1 MIFNLYSKDVFCG
14 CYLVRYCI
22 FLLFKMII
30 IYCVSMFVSLRLIIV
45 LRIDLVKGVLNFN
58 LCVILIVLIC
68 NSEDVYYCVLKR
80 LLLYYN
86 IVFFIILK

>member
-1 MIFNLYSKDVFCG
+1 MIV
-14 CYLVRYCI
+14 
-22 FLLFKMII
+22 

-68 NSEDVYYCVLKR
+68 NSEDFYYCVLKR

>member
-1 MIFNLYSKDVFCG
+1 
-14 CYLVRYCI
+14 
-22 FLLFKMII
+22 
-30 IYCVSMFVSLRLIIV
+30 MFVILRLIIV

-58 LCVILIVLIC
+58 LCIILIVLIC

-86 IVFFIILK
+86 IVFFINLK